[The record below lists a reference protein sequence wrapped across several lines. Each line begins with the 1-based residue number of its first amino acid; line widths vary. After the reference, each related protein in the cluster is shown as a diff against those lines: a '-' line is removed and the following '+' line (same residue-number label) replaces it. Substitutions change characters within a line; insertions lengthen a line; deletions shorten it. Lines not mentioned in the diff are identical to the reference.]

1 MSKCLGEVAQRRPGV
16 GIYFFG
22 EQTEI
27 AGSAE
32 QAFEQVFGFIELAA
46 SGQIIDPPESA
57 DREGAF
63 PALHPVIPVLVTV
76 DQVAADQLFD
86 DAVIGRDHPG
96 IADLFVAEA
105 SHQQHGGIEAVAA
118 KLADVAAE
126 FGVEPL
132 SLDDLADRFPF
143 ALELQRGAARDE

>member
-1 MSKCLGEVAQRRPGV
+1 MSECLWKITQSRPGI

-32 QAFEQVFGFIELAA
+32 QALEQVFGIIDLAA
-46 SGQIIDPPESA
+46 SGQKVDPPESA
-57 DREGAF
+57 DRKGAF

-76 DQVAADQLFD
+76 DEVAANQLLG
-86 DAVIGRDHPG
+86 DAVIGRDHSG

-105 SHQQHGGIEAVAA
+105 SHLQHGGIEAVAA
-118 KLADVAAE
+118 QLADVAAQL
-126 FGVEPL
+126 GVEPL
-132 SLDDLADRFPF
+132 GLDDLADRF
-143 ALELQRGAARDE
+143 LLVL